1 MKKFIVIVIALFA
14 VVALQSFTY
23 AADNAVE
30 PGSGDV
36 AAGAGWLGSFFVP
49 SFSSVGGSVVYKR
62 TGGTG
67 SVVRAAD
74 GCVAGDKFMLLVK
87 GASGKKKVTATGTGT
102 YCSCTATSSFA
113 GQVEV
118 TTVTSPTLV
127 KMKALALP
135 GGVPAS
141 MFVTMNGTWVQ
152 KKGVDSCE

>member
-30 PGSGDV
+30 PGSGVD
-36 AAGAGWLGSFFVP
+36 AEKAGGLGSFFVP
-49 SFSSVGGSVVYKR
+49 SFSAVGGVVAYKR

-67 SVVRAAD
+67 DVVRAAD
-74 GCVAGDKFMLLVK
+74 GCIAGDKFMLLVK

-135 GGVPAS
+135 GGAPAS